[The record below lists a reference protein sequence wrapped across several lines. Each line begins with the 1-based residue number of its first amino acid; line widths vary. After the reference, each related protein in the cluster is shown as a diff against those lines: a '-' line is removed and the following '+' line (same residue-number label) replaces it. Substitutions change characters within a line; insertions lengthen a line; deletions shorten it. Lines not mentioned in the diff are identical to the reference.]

1 MGEGRCRG
9 RLGDDGDSPVC
20 GTLFAHRLLGIAA
33 VGRCCWVSPGER
45 EEECGSASVLT
56 VWEVLRWAVG

>member
-1 MGEGRCRG
+1 
-9 RLGDDGDSPVC
+9 
-20 GTLFAHRLLGIAA
+20 
-33 VGRCCWVSPGER
+33 VSPGER